1 MKTDILKAALLR
13 KKENQK
19 NTNGKNNT
27 DTTHGIHNSQVN
39 TKKPTKKSTGRG
51 R

>member
-1 MKTDILKAALLR
+1 MKTDVLKAALLR

-19 NTNGKNNT
+19 NTNDKNST
-27 DTTHGIHNSQVN
+27 DASHGIHGSQVS
-39 TKKPTKKSTGRG
+39 TKKPTKKSAGRG